1 MGNLII
7 IPDENAFTLRLTG
20 QIRTGDYTEDA
31 DFSVVTNLGVH
42 FIRRGRIAQEFV
54 LDEQGRIV
62 IENEGNLARG
72 VYGVELYGYYHGEKW
87 RAFAKNVFAIVNNT
101 EELLPVYDATIDA
114 SFGGDGVSAAYVE
127 ATLAAHNA
135 DQESHPDLR
144 EELGG
149 KVSDVKV
156 GDTSIVE
163 NGVATINP
171 DSLGKVDDVQV
182 NGVSVLEG
190 KVAEIEVPTKMSDL
204 QNDTNFADK
213 AYVNGKVA
221 AAGKVDDVQVNG
233 VSVLEGKVA
242 EIEMPTNVSELTNDS
257 GYQTADDVALAIEDL
272 QEGITVEGETL
283 II

>member
-1 MGNLII
+1 MANLII
-7 IPDENAFTLRLTG
+7 IPDENAFTLRIAG
-20 QIRTGDYTEDA
+20 MIRTGDYTEDV
-31 DFSVVTNLGVH
+31 DFSVVTDLGVH
-42 FIRRGRIAQEFV
+42 FIRRGRIAQEFS
-54 LDEQGRIV
+54 LDGQGRIV

-101 EELLPVYDATIDA
+101 EELLPVYDATIGV
-114 SFGGDGVSAAYVE
+114 SFGGGGVSPAFVE

-144 EELGG
+144 EALGG

-156 GDTSIVE
+156 GETSIVE

-171 DSLGKVDDVQV
+171 DSLGKVDDVKV

-190 KVAEIEVPTKMSDL
+190 KEANITIPEKLSDL

-213 AYVNGKVA
+213 AYVNGKIG

>member
-31 DFSVVTNLGVH
+31 DFSVVTNLGVN

-144 EELGG
+144 EALDGM
-149 KVSDVKV
+149 VSDVKV

-182 NGVSVLEG
+182 NGQSVLEG
-190 KVAEIEVPTKMSDL
+190 KVAEIEMPTKLSDL

-213 AYVNGKVA
+213 AYVNGKIG

-242 EIEMPTNVSELTNDS
+242 EIEMPTKLSDLQNDS
-257 GYQTADDVALAIEDL
+257 GYQTAEDVALAIEDL